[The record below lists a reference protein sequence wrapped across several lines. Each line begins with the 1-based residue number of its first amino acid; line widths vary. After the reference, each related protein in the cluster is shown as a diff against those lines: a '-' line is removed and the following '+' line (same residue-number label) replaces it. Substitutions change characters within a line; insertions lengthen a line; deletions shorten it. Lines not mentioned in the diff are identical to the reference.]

1 MNGSLR
7 SLVVA
12 TASCAIA
19 AVFITSTSRND
30 SANEYIDPR
39 PIGQE
44 LAADVPASVAE
55 ASPTRPARARQ
66 DRRIGPI
73 ASGQARPS
81 ARERADVPGNE
92 LTFQE
97 LSTDHG
103 PVAVVA
109 DEVLVA
115 LRPGSG
121 AESFHGLASRMGLR
135 VRSFAPSL
143 GMGRLAI
150 GQGESLEAAI
160 AQLRRQPEVAD
171 ARGNAMTVGA
181 GVVPVTLDGD
191 LHLLVPTTATKR
203 IELVA
208 SNRTRHEATLRDLQW
223 NLRHLDVPAV
233 MDAGLGG
240 EAMTVAILDSGVAYE
255 NHRDSAELV
264 YRVAPDLAHVSFVAP
279 RDVVN
284 GDDHAN
290 DDHGHGT
297 EMASLMAGIGAIY
310 PIAPNLNI
318 MPVKVL
324 NSSNSGTEAW
334 LVEGI
339 AWAIDHGADVI
350 NLSLVFPQAYR
361 PSPMLQAAIAA
372 ADEAGVV
379 VIAATGNSGGDFVP
393 FPAAFQS
400 VIAVGAYRASDLSSD
415 LATAGVR
422 ASYSNATALVDV
434 LAPGGSATDDVDGN
448 GQPDALV
455 AQSFAPGNPT
465 QFGYYLVTGT
475 SQAAA
480 QASAVA
486 ALLLAAGDSADGVRT
501 RFHQTANK
509 SGVADGFDAES
520 GSGRLDAGAAI
531 DAALDGDISAAC
543 EDARVY
549 ANPMGAIVQPATNR
563 RMARFQVEIVGPN
576 LEPMVGATV
585 YARIAGSSNHQLTG
599 LTNRNGVV
607 TFTSAQVAA
616 NASAGVNW
624 SLEVEAVLAEQG
636 GCAKGER
643 VLRPAIF
650 SRVEQL
656 SFQLMSSLGAGMASS
671 SLIALLDPT
680 AAITLQNVT
689 LSSYRDTYVQRAFG
703 AGMASSSLV
712 AIFDTQYLLANTSL
726 QRAVIFRTFG
736 SGMASSSIIL
746 DRAYFNPALLGRYN
760 TATVTAMSYTI
771 GQGMAS
777 SSLVVD
783 GVRFAWDAYIPLQT
797 SLRGILWFTNGSGM
811 ASSSLVLDMSVLNP
825 TLQLTSTVN
834 LRSQLDARTVTT
846 AGVGTAQSAAS
857 MPLSTT
863 VTSQLGYD
871 VAQLTAVP
879 SRTLAPRDG
888 STVPR
893 WTVGSPYGSGALMAS
908 AGASRFGT
916 DTGATPPSTR
926 TLLD

>member
-12 TASCAIA
+12 IASCAIA
-19 AVFITSTSRND
+19 TVVITSTGRNV
-30 SANEYIDPR
+30 STNGSFLASENGEKV
-39 PIGQE
+39 
-44 LAADVPASVAE
+44 AADLPAIVVEAPSLRPAQVHPERSIAPASVGQIR
-55 ASPTRPARARQ
+55 PTET
-66 DRRIGPI
+66 
-73 ASGQARPS
+73 
-81 ARERADVPGNE
+81 ARENVPSNE
-92 LTFQE
+92 LAFQE
-97 LSTDHG
+97 LSTDQG

-115 LRPGSG
+115 LRPGMG
-121 AESFHGLASRMGLR
+121 VESFNQLAHR
-135 VRSFAPSL
+135 VGYTVRTFSPSL

-150 GQGESLEAAI
+150 GQGQSLQAAI
-160 AQLRRQPEVAD
+160 AQLQHQPEVAD
-171 ARGNAMTVGA
+171 ARGNAMTQGA

-191 LHLLVPTTATKR
+191 VHLLAPNTANKR
-203 IELVA
+203 IELIA
-208 SNRTRHEATLRDLQW
+208 PNRTRHEATLRDFQW
-223 NLRHLDVPAV
+223 NLRQLEVPAA
-233 MDAGLGG
+233 MDTALGG

-255 NHRDSAELV
+255 NHADSAGI
-264 YRVAPDLAHVSFVAP
+264 YAVAPDLAHVNFVAP

-297 EMASLMAGIGAIY
+297 EMASLMAGVGATY

-334 LVEGI
+334 LIEGI

-379 VIAATGNSGGDFVP
+379 VIAATGNSGGSFVP

-400 VIAVGAYRASDLSSD
+400 VMAVGAYRASDLSSD

-422 ASYSNATALVDV
+422 APYSNATALVDV
-434 LAPGGSATDDVDGN
+434 LAPGGSATHDVDGN

-455 AQSFAPGNPT
+455 AQSFAAGNPT

-486 ALLLAAGDSADGVRT
+486 ALLLAAGDTADDVRT
-501 RFHQTANK
+501 RFHQTAKKGN
-509 SGVADGFDAES
+509 VAGGFDADS
-520 GSGRLDAGAAI
+520 GSGRLDAGAAVN
-531 DAALDGDISAAC
+531 AALDGDISAAC
-543 EDARVY
+543 GDARVY

-576 LEPMVGATV
+576 LEPVAGATV
-585 YARIAGSSNHQLTG
+585 HARISGSTNHQLTG
-599 LTNRNGVV
+599 LTDRDGVV
-607 TFTSAQVAA
+607 TFASAQVAA

-680 AAITLQNVT
+680 AAAMLQNVT
-689 LSSYRDTYVQRAFG
+689 LSTYRDTYVQRSFG

-712 AIFDTQYLLANTSL
+712 AIFDSQFLLANATF
-726 QRAVIFRTFG
+726 QNAVIFRTFG

-746 DRAYFNPALLGRYN
+746 DQTYFNPALLSRYN
-760 TATVTAMSYTI
+760 TSFVTAMSYTI

-783 GVRFAWDAYIPLQT
+783 GVRVAWDTYIPLQT
-797 SLRGILWFTNGSGM
+797 SLRGVLWLTNGSGM
-811 ASSSLVLDMSVLNP
+811 ASSSLVLDLSVLNP
-825 TLQLTSTVN
+825 SLLLTSTVN
-834 LRSQLDARTVTT
+834 LRAQLDARTVTGT
-846 AGVGTAQSAAS
+846 TIGTAQSAAL
-857 MPLSTT
+857 MPLSTS
-863 VTSQLGYD
+863 VTSQLGYSQ
-871 VAQLTAVP
+871 AQLAAVP
-879 SRTLAPRDG
+879 TRTLAPTNG
-888 STVPR
+888 TTAPR
-893 WTVGSPYGSGALMAS
+893 WTVGSPYGSGALIAS

-916 DTGATPPSTR
+916 DSGATPPSTR
-926 TLLD
+926 ALLD

>member
-12 TASCAIA
+12 VASCAIA
-19 AVFITSTSRND
+19 AVFITSTNRND
-30 SANEYIDPR
+30 STHARLD
-39 PIGQE
+39 
-44 LAADVPASVAE
+44 APASGQTHATNAPAIVME
-55 ASPTRPARARQ
+55 ASPLRTDQARQ
-66 DRRIGPI
+66 QRAIAPISSGRMGPI
-73 ASGQARPS
+73 ASAH
-81 ARERADVPGNE
+81 ADVPGND
-92 LTFQE
+92 LAFQE
-97 LSTDHG
+97 LSTDQG

-121 AESFHGLASRMGLR
+121 VESFGALADRTGMT
-135 VRSFAPSL
+135 VRSFSPAL

-150 GQGESLEAAI
+150 GHGASLQAAI
-160 AQLRRQPEVAD
+160 AQLQRQPEVSD
-171 ARGNAMTVGA
+171 ARGNAMTSGA
-181 GVVPVTLDGD
+181 GVVPVTLDGA
-191 LHLLVPTTATKR
+191 LYLLAPTTASKR

-208 SNRTRHEATLRDLQW
+208 QNRTRHEATLRDLQW

-233 MDAGLGG
+233 MDTGFGG

-255 NHRDSAELV
+255 NHTDSTGV
-264 YRVAPDLAHVSFVAP
+264 YAVAPDLAHVNFVAP

-284 GDDHAN
+284 NDDHAN

-297 EMASLMAGIGAIY
+297 EMASLMAGVGAIY

-334 LVEGI
+334 LIEGI

-361 PSPMLQAAIAA
+361 PSPMLQAAVAA

-379 VIAATGNSGGDFVP
+379 VIAATGNSGGSFVP

-400 VIAVGAYRASDLSSD
+400 VMAVGAYRASDLSSD

-422 ASYSNATALVDV
+422 AAYSNTTALVDV
-434 LAPGGSATDDVDGN
+434 LAPGGSATHDVDGN

-486 ALLLAAGDSADGVRT
+486 ALLLAAGDSADDVRT

-509 SGVADGFDAES
+509 SNVAGGFDAES
-520 GSGRLDAGAAI
+520 GSGRLDAGSAMA
-531 DAALDGDISAAC
+531 AALDGEISAAC
-543 EDARVY
+543 RDARVY
-549 ANPMGAIVQPATNR
+549 ANPMGAIIEPAANR

-576 LEPMVGATV
+576 LEPMAGATV
-585 YARIAGSSNHQLTG
+585 LARIAGSSNQQLTG
-599 LTNRNGVV
+599 MTDRNGVV
-607 TFTSAQVAA
+607 TFASAQVSA
-616 NASAGVNW
+616 NTSAGVNW
-624 SLEVEAVLAEQG
+624 SLEVEAVLAEQD

-656 SFQLMSSLGAGMASS
+656 SFQLMSSLGTGMASS
-671 SLIALLDPT
+671 SLIALLDPM
-680 AAITLQNVT
+680 AASTLQYVT

-712 AIFDTQYLLANTSL
+712 AIFDTQFLLANTSF
-726 QRAVIFRTFG
+726 QSAFIFRTFG

-746 DRAYFNPALLGRYN
+746 DQSYFNPALLSRYN
-760 TATVTAMSYTI
+760 TSFVNAMSYTI

-783 GVRFAWDAYIPLQT
+783 GLRLAWDAYIPLQT
-797 SLRGILWFTNGSGM
+797 SLRGVLWLTNGSGM

-825 TLQLTSTVN
+825 ALELTSTVN
-834 LRSQLDARTVTT
+834 LRAQLDARTVTAAT
-846 AGVGTAQSAAS
+846 VGTAQAAAV

-871 VAQLTAVP
+871 VGQLAAVQTRSVAPTNGGTA
-879 SRTLAPRDG
+879 
-888 STVPR
+888 PR
-893 WTVGSPYGSGALMAS
+893 WTVGSPYGSGALMAT
-908 AGASRFGT
+908 AGASRFGAT
-916 DTGATPPSTR
+916 AGATPPSTR
-926 TLLD
+926 TLLN